1 MIFHAMGVKAI
12 NPEYWVIDSIP
23 DAISPVVLGNLHHSA
38 QAERAQ
44 RRIVKNGG
52 PINVCDSNACV
63 VDHRRFSNFKIP
75 APGHGQGG
83 IPMLGS
89 PTRAHQI

>member
-12 NPEYWVIDSIP
+12 NPEYWVIDSIHRR
-23 DAISPVVLGNLHHSA
+23 ISPVVLGNLHHSA

-63 VDHRRFSNFKIP
+63 VDHRRFSQWIIP
-75 APGHGQGG
+75 SRA
-83 IPMLGS
+83 I
-89 PTRAHQI
+89 TRSGLISNPWGAT